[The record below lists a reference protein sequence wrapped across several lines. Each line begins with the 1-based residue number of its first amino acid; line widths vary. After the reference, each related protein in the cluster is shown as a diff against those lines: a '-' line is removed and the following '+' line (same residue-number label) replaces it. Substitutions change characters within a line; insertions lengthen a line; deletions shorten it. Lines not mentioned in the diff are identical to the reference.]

1 MEGPLG
7 GFLTPRCWHRVFVG
21 PMELFAY
28 SLCSV
33 PGGTSDFVD
42 VTPAADHVFFTFYTV
57 ALNIYLVQVST
68 IVQIGRLDVC

>member
-1 MEGPLG
+1 
-7 GFLTPRCWHRVFVG
+7 
-21 PMELFAY
+21 MELFAY